1 VSIRELV
8 VLGTS
13 SAAPTRHRNHNGY
26 ALRWDDQLIFFDPG
40 EGFQRQCTIAGV
52 AIARGN
58 AVCLTHFHGDHCLGL
73 PGLIGRRGLDQ
84 CPDVL
89 QIFFPADGEKY
100 YQRLRTCT
108 ANAMQTSLAARPVVA
123 TDELLP
129 AGTIGHLEV
138 EVAALDHRVAVQ
150 GYRISE
156 SAKRRFIRSALRDA
170 GLSGSIVG
178 RLKSEGTVVGP
189 KGTVRFED
197 VSEHVPGQT
206 FAFVMDTRPCSG
218 AVALAEGVDML
229 VCESTFLESERE
241 LANRYHHMTAADA
254 GRLAAEAGAKQLVL
268 THFSAR
274 YPRAEAFEDEAA
286 RFHDNVWVAKDFDR
300 IPLRRTPTT

>member
-1 VSIRELV
+1 
-8 VLGTS
+8 LGTS

-40 EGFQRQCTIAGV
+40 EGFQRQCTLAGV

-73 PGLIGRRGLDQ
+73 PGLIARRGLDQ
-84 CPDVL
+84 CHDDF
-89 QIFFPADGEKY
+89 QIFYPAAGQKY
-100 YQRLRTCT
+100 YERLRTCT
-108 ANAMQTSLAARPVVA
+108 ANAMQTNLTGRPVSA
-123 TDELLP
+123 PNGLLF
-129 AGTIGHLEV
+129 AGTIGHLAV
-138 EVAALDHRVAVQ
+138 EVAALEHRVPVH

-156 SAKRRFIRSALRDA
+156 SAKRRFIPSALRDA
-170 GLSGSIVG
+170 GLAGSIVG

-189 KGTVRFED
+189 HGTVRYED
-197 VSEHVPGQT
+197 VSHVVPGQS
-206 FAFVMDTRPCSG
+206 FAFVMDTRPCAG
-218 AVALAEGVDML
+218 AVALAQGVDML
-229 VCESTFLESERE
+229 VCESTFLESERK

-274 YPRAEAFEDEAA
+274 YRQAQAFEEEAA
-286 RFHDNVWVAKDFDR
+286 RFHDNVWVANDFDH
-300 IPLRRTPTT
+300 IPLRRPTPD